1 MSKIYPILQI
11 IVSCFLF
18 SILAALIKFNAN
30 FIHPTEQAF
39 FRNLLGI
46 FLLLPFFLR
55 QNKLINNKSNYK
67 LLFLRGF
74 FGGITMI
81 LIFTA
86 YTLIP
91 LSQAM
96 AISFST
102 PLFIYFGSIYFLKEK
117 ANKQKN
123 ICMLF
128 GFILTLIII
137 RPDLSFQIGSIL
149 AIISSITHAIAGL
162 LVKKL
167 SETENVL
174 TLMFSLV
181 LIMTPITFFPSLY
194 VWNTPSNFLVVFLL
208 VIIAVTATL
217 GNFFWTKAISLTT
230 LTNLMPFDFSK
241 LIFAT
246 ILGVIFFEEK
256 IDLITII
263 CGSGIIICNSLI
275 AKNINNE
282 KK

>member
-1 MSKIYPILQI
+1 MHPILQL

-18 SILAALIKFNAN
+18 SVLAALIKYNAS

-39 FRNLLGI
+39 FRNLFGI

-55 QNKLINNKSNYK
+55 QNKLVNFKSNYR

-81 LIFTA
+81 LLFYA

-102 PLFIYFGSIYFLKEK
+102 PLFIYFGGIFFLKEK
-117 ANKQKN
+117 TDKQKTFY
-123 ICMLF
+123 MLL
-128 GFILTLIII
+128 GFVLTLVII
-137 RPDLSFQIGSIL
+137 RPDLKLQIGSIF

-162 LVKKL
+162 IVKKL

-181 LIMTPITFFPSLY
+181 LIMTPITFLPSLY
-194 VWNTPSNFLVVFLL
+194 VWDTPSNFFVFFLL
-208 VIIAVTATL
+208 IIIATTATL

-246 ILGVIFFEEK
+246 ILGVIFFDEK
-256 IDLITII
+256 IDLITIL
-263 CGSGIIICNSLI
+263 CGTGIIICNSLI
-275 AKNINNE
+275 AKNISDE
-282 KK
+282 QK

>member
-1 MSKIYPILQI
+1 MYPILQLI
-11 IVSCFLF
+11 ISCFLF
-18 SILAALIKFNAN
+18 SVLAALIKFNAS

-39 FRNLLGI
+39 FRNLLSV

-55 QNKLINNKSNYK
+55 QKKLVNFESNYK

-81 LIFTA
+81 LLFYA

-102 PLFIYFGSIYFLKEK
+102 PLFIYFGSIFFLKEK
-117 ANKQKN
+117 TDKRKTFY
-123 ICMLF
+123 MLI
-128 GFILTLIII
+128 GFVLTLVII
-137 RPDLSFQIGSIL
+137 RPDLSIKIGSIL

-162 LVKKL
+162 IVKKL
-167 SETENVL
+167 SETENVV

-181 LIMTPITFFPSLY
+181 LIMTPITFFPALY
-194 VWNTPSNFLVVFLL
+194 VWENPSDFFVLFLL
-208 VIIAVTATL
+208 IIIALTATL

-256 IDLITII
+256 IDLITVV
-263 CGSGIIICNSLI
+263 CGTGIIICNSLI
-275 AKNINNE
+275 AKNVSNE
-282 KK
+282 EK

>member
-1 MSKIYPILQI
+1 MHPILQLI
-11 IVSCFLF
+11 ISCFLF
-18 SILAALIKFNAN
+18 SVLAALIKFNAS

-39 FRNLLGI
+39 FRNLFGI

-55 QNKLINNKSNYK
+55 QNKLVNFKSNYR

-81 LIFTA
+81 LLFYA

-102 PLFIYFGSIYFLKEK
+102 PLFIYFGSIFFLKE
-117 ANKQKN
+117 NTDKQKTFY
-123 ICMLF
+123 MLL
-128 GFILTLIII
+128 GFVLTLVII
-137 RPDLSFQIGSIL
+137 RPDLKLQIGSIF

-162 LVKKL
+162 IVKKL

-194 VWNTPSNFLVVFLL
+194 VWDTPSNFFCFFTYNYCSNSNTWKFFL
-208 VIIAVTATL
+208 
-217 GNFFWTKAISLTT
+217 
-230 LTNLMPFDFSK
+230 D
-241 LIFAT
+241 
-246 ILGVIFFEEK
+246 
-256 IDLITII
+256 
-263 CGSGIIICNSLI
+263 
-275 AKNINNE
+275 
-282 KK
+282 

>member
-1 MSKIYPILQI
+1 MHPILQLL
-11 IVSCFLF
+11 VSCFLF
-18 SILAALIKFNAN
+18 SVLAALIKYNAS

-39 FRNLLGI
+39 FRNFFSI

-55 QNKLINNKSNYK
+55 QNKLVNLKSNYR

-81 LIFTA
+81 LLFYA

-102 PLFIYFGSIYFLKEK
+102 PLFIYFGSIFFLKE
-117 ANKQKN
+117 NTDKQKTLY
-123 ICMLF
+123 MLL
-128 GFILTLIII
+128 GFLLTLVII
-137 RPDLSFQIGSIL
+137 RPDLNLQIGSIL
-149 AIISSITHAIAGL
+149 VVISSITHAIAGL
-162 LVKKL
+162 IVKKL
-167 SETENVL
+167 SETENVI

-194 VWNTPSNFLVVFLL
+194 VWDTPSNLFMFFLL
-208 VIIAVTATL
+208 FVIAVTATL

-246 ILGVIFFEEK
+246 ILGVIFFQEK
-256 IDLITII
+256 IDLITIV
-263 CGSGIIICNSLI
+263 CGSGIIVCNSLI
-275 AKNINNE
+275 AKNIGNE

>member
-1 MSKIYPILQI
+1 MHPILQL

-18 SILAALIKFNAN
+18 SVLAALIKYNAS

-39 FRNLLGI
+39 FRNLFGI
-46 FLLLPFFLR
+46 FLILPFFLR
-55 QNKLINNKSNYK
+55 QNKLVNFKSNYR

-81 LIFTA
+81 LLFYA

-102 PLFIYFGSIYFLKEK
+102 PLFIYFGGIFFLKE
-117 ANKQKN
+117 NTDKQKTFY
-123 ICMLF
+123 MLL
-128 GFILTLIII
+128 GFVLTLVII
-137 RPDLSFQIGSIL
+137 RPDLKLQIGSIF

-162 LVKKL
+162 IVKKL

-181 LIMTPITFFPSLY
+181 LIMTPITFLPSLY
-194 VWNTPSNFLVVFLL
+194 VWETPSNFFVFFLL
-208 VIIAVTATL
+208 IIIAAIATL
-217 GNFFWTKAISLTT
+217 GNFYWTKAISLTT

-256 IDLITII
+256 IDLVTIV
-263 CGSGIIICNSLI
+263 CGTGIIICNSLI
-275 AKNINNE
+275 AKNISDE

>member
-1 MSKIYPILQI
+1 MHPILQLL
-11 IVSCFLF
+11 VSCFLF
-18 SILAALIKFNAN
+18 SVLAALIKYNAS

-39 FRNLLGI
+39 FRNLFGI

-55 QNKLINNKSNYK
+55 QNKLVNFKSNYR

-81 LIFTA
+81 LLFYA

-102 PLFIYFGSIYFLKEK
+102 PLFIYFGGIFFLKE
-117 ANKQKN
+117 NTDKQKTFY
-123 ICMLF
+123 MLL
-128 GFILTLIII
+128 GFVLTLVII
-137 RPDLSFQIGSIL
+137 RPDLKLQIGSIF

-162 LVKKL
+162 IVKKL

-181 LIMTPITFFPSLY
+181 LIMTPITFLPSLY
-194 VWNTPSNFLVVFLL
+194 VWDTPSNFFVFFLL
-208 VIIAVTATL
+208 IIIATTATL

-256 IDLITII
+256 IDLITVV
-263 CGSGIIICNSLI
+263 CGTGIIICNSLI
-275 AKNINNE
+275 AKNVSNE
-282 KK
+282 EK

>member
-1 MSKIYPILQI
+1 MHPILQL

-18 SILAALIKFNAN
+18 SVLAALIKYNAS

-39 FRNLLGI
+39 FRNLFGI

-55 QNKLINNKSNYK
+55 QNKLVNFKSNYR

-81 LIFTA
+81 LLFYA

-102 PLFIYFGSIYFLKEK
+102 PLFIYFGGIFFLKE
-117 ANKQKN
+117 NTDKQKTFY
-123 ICMLF
+123 MLL
-128 GFILTLIII
+128 GFVLTLVII
-137 RPDLSFQIGSIL
+137 RPDLKLQIGSIF

-162 LVKKL
+162 IVKKL

-181 LIMTPITFFPSLY
+181 LIMTPITFLPSLY
-194 VWNTPSNFLVVFLL
+194 VWDTPSNFFVFFLL
-208 VIIAVTATL
+208 IIIATTATL

-246 ILGVIFFEEK
+246 ILGVIFFDEK
-256 IDLITII
+256 IDLITIL
-263 CGSGIIICNSLI
+263 CGTGIIICNSLI
-275 AKNINNE
+275 AKNISNE
-282 KK
+282 EK

>member
-1 MSKIYPILQI
+1 MHPILQL
-11 IVSCFLF
+11 IVSCFMF
-18 SILAALIKFNAN
+18 SVLAALIKYNAS

-39 FRNLLGI
+39 FRNLFGI

-55 QNKLINNKSNYK
+55 QNKLVNFKSNYR

-81 LIFTA
+81 LLFYA

-102 PLFIYFGSIYFLKEK
+102 PLFIYFGGIFFLKE
-117 ANKQKN
+117 NTDKQKTFY
-123 ICMLF
+123 MLL
-128 GFILTLIII
+128 GFVLTIVII
-137 RPDLSFQIGSIL
+137 RPDLKLQIGSII

-162 LVKKL
+162 IVKKL

-181 LIMTPITFFPSLY
+181 LIMTPITFLPSLY
-194 VWNTPSNFLVVFLL
+194 VWDTPSNFFVFFLL
-208 VIIAVTATL
+208 FIIAATATL

-256 IDLITII
+256 IDLITVV
-263 CGSGIIICNSLI
+263 CGTGIIICNSLI
-275 AKNINNE
+275 AKNVSNE
-282 KK
+282 EK

>member
-1 MSKIYPILQI
+1 MHPILQL

-18 SILAALIKFNAN
+18 SVLAALIKYNAS

-39 FRNLLGI
+39 FRNLFGI

-55 QNKLINNKSNYK
+55 QNKLVNFKSNYR

-81 LIFTA
+81 LLFYA

-102 PLFIYFGSIYFLKEK
+102 PLFIYFGGIFFLKENT
-117 ANKQKN
+117 NKQKTFY
-123 ICMLF
+123 MLL
-128 GFILTLIII
+128 GFVLTLVII
-137 RPDLSFQIGSIL
+137 RPDLKLQIGSIF

-162 LVKKL
+162 IVKKL

-181 LIMTPITFFPSLY
+181 LIMTPITFLPSLY
-194 VWNTPSNFLVVFLL
+194 VWDTPSNFFVFFLL
-208 VIIAVTATL
+208 FIIAATATL

-263 CGSGIIICNSLI
+263 CGTGIIICNSLI
-275 AKNINNE
+275 AKNISDEE
-282 KK
+282 K

>member
-1 MSKIYPILQI
+1 MYPILQL

-18 SILAALIKFNAN
+18 SVLAALIKYNAS

-39 FRNLLGI
+39 FRNLFGI

-55 QNKLINNKSNYK
+55 QNKLVNFKSNYR

-74 FGGITMI
+74 FGGIKMI
-81 LIFTA
+81 LLFYA

-102 PLFIYFGSIYFLKEK
+102 PLFIYFGGIFFLKE
-117 ANKQKN
+117 NTDKQKTFY
-123 ICMLF
+123 MLL
-128 GFILTLIII
+128 GFVLTLVII
-137 RPDLSFQIGSIL
+137 RPDLKLQIGSIF

-162 LVKKL
+162 IVKKL

-181 LIMTPITFFPSLY
+181 LIMTPITFLPSLY
-194 VWNTPSNFLVVFLL
+194 VWETPSNFFVFFLL
-208 VIIAVTATL
+208 IIIAAIATL
-217 GNFFWTKAISLTT
+217 GNFYWTKAISLTP

-246 ILGVIFFEEK
+246 ILGVIFFEER

-263 CGSGIIICNSLI
+263 CGFGIIVCNSLI
-275 AKNINNE
+275 ARNISNE
-282 KK
+282 EK

>member
-1 MSKIYPILQI
+1 MHPILQLL
-11 IVSCFLF
+11 VSCFLF
-18 SILAALIKFNAN
+18 SVLAALIKYNAS

-39 FRNLLGI
+39 FRNLFGI

-55 QNKLINNKSNYK
+55 QNKLVNFKSNYR

-81 LIFTA
+81 LLFYA

-102 PLFIYFGSIYFLKEK
+102 PLFIYFGGIFFLKE
-117 ANKQKN
+117 NTDKQKTFY
-123 ICMLF
+123 MLL
-128 GFILTLIII
+128 GFVLTLVII
-137 RPDLSFQIGSIL
+137 RPDLKLQIGSIF

-162 LVKKL
+162 IVKKL

-181 LIMTPITFFPSLY
+181 LIMTPITFLPSLY
-194 VWNTPSNFLVVFLL
+194 VWDTPSNFFVFFLL
-208 VIIAVTATL
+208 FIIAATATL

-256 IDLITII
+256 IDLITVV
-263 CGSGIIICNSLI
+263 CGTGIIICNSLI
-275 AKNINNE
+275 AKNISDE
-282 KK
+282 QK

>member
-1 MSKIYPILQI
+1 MYPILQL

-18 SILAALIKFNAN
+18 SVLAALIKYNAS

-39 FRNLLGI
+39 FRNLFGI
-46 FLLLPFFLR
+46 FLLLPFVLR
-55 QNKLINNKSNYK
+55 QNKLVNFKSNYR

-81 LIFTA
+81 LLFYA

-102 PLFIYFGSIYFLKEK
+102 PLFIYFGGIFFLKE
-117 ANKQKN
+117 NTDKQKTFY
-123 ICMLF
+123 MLL
-128 GFILTLIII
+128 GFVLTLVII
-137 RPDLSFQIGSIL
+137 RPDLKLQIGSIF

-162 LVKKL
+162 IVKKL

-181 LIMTPITFFPSLY
+181 LIMTPITFLPSLY
-194 VWNTPSNFLVVFLL
+194 VWDTPSNFFVFFLL
-208 VIIAVTATL
+208 FIIAATATL

-256 IDLITII
+256 IDLITVV
-263 CGSGIIICNSLI
+263 CGTGIIICNSLI
-275 AKNINNE
+275 AKKVSNE
-282 KK
+282 EK

>member
-1 MSKIYPILQI
+1 MHPILQL

-18 SILAALIKFNAN
+18 SVLAALIKYNAS

-39 FRNLLGI
+39 FRNLFGI

-55 QNKLINNKSNYK
+55 QNKLVNFKSNYR

-81 LIFTA
+81 LLFYA

-102 PLFIYFGSIYFLKEK
+102 PLFIYFGGIFFLKE
-117 ANKQKN
+117 NTDKQKTFY
-123 ICMLF
+123 MLL
-128 GFILTLIII
+128 GFVLTLVII
-137 RPDLSFQIGSIL
+137 RPDLKLQIGSIF

-162 LVKKL
+162 IVKKL

-181 LIMTPITFFPSLY
+181 LIMTPITFLPSLY
-194 VWNTPSNFLVVFLL
+194 VWDTPSNFFVFFLL
-208 VIIAVTATL
+208 IIIATTATL

-256 IDLITII
+256 IDLITVL
-263 CGSGIIICNSLI
+263 CGTGIIICNSLI
-275 AKNINNE
+275 AKNVSNE
-282 KK
+282 EK

>member
-1 MSKIYPILQI
+1 MHPILHL

-18 SILAALIKFNAN
+18 SVLAALIKYNAS
-30 FIHPTEQAF
+30 FIHTTEQAF
-39 FRNLLGI
+39 FRNLFGI

-55 QNKLINNKSNYK
+55 QKKLVNFKSNYR

-81 LIFTA
+81 LLFYA

-102 PLFIYFGSIYFLKEK
+102 PLFIYFGGIFFLKE
-117 ANKQKN
+117 NTDKQKTFY
-123 ICMLF
+123 MLL
-128 GFILTLIII
+128 GFVLTLVII
-137 RPDLSFQIGSIL
+137 RPDLKLQIGSIF

-162 LVKKL
+162 IVKKL

-181 LIMTPITFFPSLY
+181 LIMTPITFLPSLY
-194 VWNTPSNFLVVFLL
+194 VWDTPSNFFVFFLL
-208 VIIAVTATL
+208 IIVALTATL
-217 GNFFWTKAISLTT
+217 GNFFWTNAISLTS

-256 IDLITII
+256 IDLITVI
-263 CGSGIIICNSLI
+263 CGSGIIVCNSLI
-275 AKNINNE
+275 AKNISNE
-282 KK
+282 EK

>member
-1 MSKIYPILQI
+1 MHPILQL

-18 SILAALIKFNAN
+18 SVLAALIKYNAS

-39 FRNLLGI
+39 FRNLFGI

-55 QNKLINNKSNYK
+55 QNKLVNFKSNYR

-81 LIFTA
+81 LLFYA

-102 PLFIYFGSIYFLKEK
+102 PLFIYFGGIFFLKEK
-117 ANKQKN
+117 TDKQKTFY
-123 ICMLF
+123 MLL
-128 GFILTLIII
+128 GFVLTLVII
-137 RPDLSFQIGSIL
+137 RPDLKLQIGSIF

-162 LVKKL
+162 IVKKL

-181 LIMTPITFFPSLY
+181 LIMTPITFLPSLY
-194 VWNTPSNFLVVFLL
+194 VWDTPSNFFVFFLL
-208 VIIAVTATL
+208 IIIATTATL

-256 IDLITII
+256 IDLITVL
-263 CGSGIIICNSLI
+263 CGTGIIICNSLI
-275 AKNINNE
+275 AKNVSNE
-282 KK
+282 EK

>member
-1 MSKIYPILQI
+1 MHPILQL

-18 SILAALIKFNAN
+18 SVLAALIKYNAS

-39 FRNLLGI
+39 FRNLFGI

-55 QNKLINNKSNYK
+55 QNKLVNFKSNYR

-81 LIFTA
+81 LLFYA

-102 PLFIYFGSIYFLKEK
+102 PLFIYFGGIFFLKE
-117 ANKQKN
+117 NTDKQKTFY
-123 ICMLF
+123 MLL
-128 GFILTLIII
+128 GFVLTLVII
-137 RPDLSFQIGSIL
+137 RPDLKLQIGSIF

-162 LVKKL
+162 IVKKL

-181 LIMTPITFFPSLY
+181 LIMTPITFLPSLY
-194 VWNTPSNFLVVFLL
+194 VWDTPSNFFVFFLL
-208 VIIAVTATL
+208 FIIAATATL

-256 IDLITII
+256 IDLVTIL
-263 CGSGIIICNSLI
+263 CGTGIIICNSLI
-275 AKNINNE
+275 AKNISDE
-282 KK
+282 QK

>member
-1 MSKIYPILQI
+1 MHPILQL

-18 SILAALIKFNAN
+18 SVLAALIKYNAS

-39 FRNLLGI
+39 FRNLFGF

-55 QNKLINNKSNYK
+55 QNKLVNFKSNYR

-81 LIFTA
+81 LLFYA

-91 LSQAM
+91 LTQAM

-102 PLFIYFGSIYFLKEK
+102 PLFIYFGGIFFLKE
-117 ANKQKN
+117 NTDKQKTFY
-123 ICMLF
+123 MLL
-128 GFILTLIII
+128 GFVLTLVII
-137 RPDLSFQIGSIL
+137 RPDLKLQIGSIF

-162 LVKKL
+162 IVKKL

-181 LIMTPITFFPSLY
+181 LIMTPITFLPSLY
-194 VWNTPSNFLVVFLL
+194 VWDTPSNFFVFFLL
-208 VIIAVTATL
+208 IIIATTATL

-256 IDLITII
+256 IDLITVV
-263 CGSGIIICNSLI
+263 CGTGIIICNSLI
-275 AKNINNE
+275 AKNVSNE
-282 KK
+282 EK

>member
-1 MSKIYPILQI
+1 MHPILQL

-18 SILAALIKFNAN
+18 SVLAALIKYNAS

-39 FRNLLGI
+39 FRNLFGI

-55 QNKLINNKSNYK
+55 QNKLVNFKSNYR

-81 LIFTA
+81 LLFYA

-102 PLFIYFGSIYFLKEK
+102 PLFIYFGGIFFLKEN
-117 ANKQKN
+117 ANKQKTFY
-123 ICMLF
+123 MLL
-128 GFILTLIII
+128 GFVLTLVII
-137 RPDLSFQIGSIL
+137 RPDLKLQIGSIF

-162 LVKKL
+162 IVKKL

-181 LIMTPITFFPSLY
+181 LIMTPMTFLPSLY
-194 VWNTPSNFLVVFLL
+194 VWDTPSNFFVFFLL
-208 VIIAVTATL
+208 FIIAATATL

-256 IDLITII
+256 IDLITVV
-263 CGSGIIICNSLI
+263 CGTGIIICNSLI
-275 AKNINNE
+275 AKNVSNE
-282 KK
+282 EK

>member
-1 MSKIYPILQI
+1 MHPILQLL
-11 IVSCFLF
+11 VSCFLF
-18 SILAALIKFNAN
+18 SVLAALIKYNAS

-39 FRNLLGI
+39 FRNLFGI

-55 QNKLINNKSNYK
+55 QNKLVNFKSNYR

-81 LIFTA
+81 LLFYA

-102 PLFIYFGSIYFLKEK
+102 PLFIYFGGIFFLKE
-117 ANKQKN
+117 NTDKQKTFY
-123 ICMLF
+123 MLL
-128 GFILTLIII
+128 GFVLTLVII
-137 RPDLSFQIGSIL
+137 RPDLKLQIGSIF

-162 LVKKL
+162 IVKKL

-181 LIMTPITFFPSLY
+181 LIMTPITFLPSLY
-194 VWNTPSNFLVVFLL
+194 VWDTPSNFFVFFLL
-208 VIIAVTATL
+208 IIIATTATL

-256 IDLITII
+256 IDLITIL
-263 CGSGIIICNSLI
+263 CGTGIIICNSLI
-275 AKNINNE
+275 AKNISDE
-282 KK
+282 QK

>member
-1 MSKIYPILQI
+1 MHPILQL

-18 SILAALIKFNAN
+18 SVLAALIKYNAS

-39 FRNLLGI
+39 FRNLFGI

-55 QNKLINNKSNYK
+55 QNKLVNFKSNYR

-81 LIFTA
+81 LLFYA

-102 PLFIYFGSIYFLKEK
+102 PLFIYFGGIFFLKEDTD
-117 ANKQKN
+117 KQKTFY
-123 ICMLF
+123 MLL
-128 GFILTLIII
+128 GFVLTLVII
-137 RPDLSFQIGSIL
+137 RPDLKLQIGSIF

-162 LVKKL
+162 IVKKL

-181 LIMTPITFFPSLY
+181 LIMTPITFLPSLY
-194 VWNTPSNFLVVFLL
+194 VWDTPSNFFVFFLL
-208 VIIAVTATL
+208 FIIAATATL

-263 CGSGIIICNSLI
+263 CGSGIVICNSLI
-275 AKNINNE
+275 AKNISDE

>member
-1 MSKIYPILQI
+1 MHPILQLL
-11 IVSCFLF
+11 VSCFLF
-18 SILAALIKFNAN
+18 SVLAALIKYNAS

-39 FRNLLGI
+39 FRNLFGI

-55 QNKLINNKSNYK
+55 QNKLVNFKSNYR

-81 LIFTA
+81 LLFYA

-102 PLFIYFGSIYFLKEK
+102 PLFIYFGGIFFLKE
-117 ANKQKN
+117 NTDKQKTFY
-123 ICMLF
+123 MLL
-128 GFILTLIII
+128 GFVLTLVII
-137 RPDLSFQIGSIL
+137 RPDLKLQIGSIF

-162 LVKKL
+162 IVKKL

-181 LIMTPITFFPSLY
+181 LIMTPITFLPSLY
-194 VWNTPSNFLVVFLL
+194 VWDTPSNFFVFFLL
-208 VIIAVTATL
+208 IIIATTATL

-256 IDLITII
+256 IDLITVV
-263 CGSGIIICNSLI
+263 CGTGIIICNSLI
-275 AKNINNE
+275 AKNISNE
-282 KK
+282 EK

>member
-1 MSKIYPILQI
+1 MHPILQLL
-11 IVSCFLF
+11 VSCFLF
-18 SILAALIKFNAN
+18 SVLAALIKYNSS

-39 FRNLLGI
+39 FRNLFGI

-55 QNKLINNKSNYK
+55 QNKLVNFKSNYR

-81 LIFTA
+81 LLFYA

-102 PLFIYFGSIYFLKEK
+102 PLFIYFGGIFFLKENT
-117 ANKQKN
+117 NKQKTFY
-123 ICMLF
+123 MLL
-128 GFILTLIII
+128 GFVLTLVII
-137 RPDLSFQIGSIL
+137 RPDLKLQIGSIF

-162 LVKKL
+162 IVKKL

-181 LIMTPITFFPSLY
+181 LIMTPITFLPSLY
-194 VWNTPSNFLVVFLL
+194 VWDTPSNFFVFFLL
-208 VIIAVTATL
+208 FIIAATATL

-256 IDLITII
+256 IDLITVV
-263 CGSGIIICNSLI
+263 CGTGIIICNSLI
-275 AKNINNE
+275 AKNVSNE
-282 KK
+282 EK

>member
-1 MSKIYPILQI
+1 MHPILQL

-18 SILAALIKFNAN
+18 SVLAALIKYNAS

-39 FRNLLGI
+39 FRNLFGI
-46 FLLLPFFLR
+46 FLLLPFVMR
-55 QNKLINNKSNYK
+55 QNKLVNFKSNYR

-81 LIFTA
+81 LLFYA

-102 PLFIYFGSIYFLKEK
+102 PLFIYFGGIFFLKE
-117 ANKQKN
+117 NTDKQKTFY
-123 ICMLF
+123 MLL
-128 GFILTLIII
+128 GFVLTLVII
-137 RPDLSFQIGSIL
+137 RPDLKLQIGSIF

-162 LVKKL
+162 IVKKL

-181 LIMTPITFFPSLY
+181 LIMTPITFLPSLY
-194 VWNTPSNFLVVFLL
+194 VWDTPSNFFVFFLL
-208 VIIAVTATL
+208 IIIATTATL

-246 ILGVIFFEEK
+246 ILGVIFFDEK
-256 IDLITII
+256 IDLITIL
-263 CGSGIIICNSLI
+263 CGTGIIICNSLI
-275 AKNINNE
+275 AKNISDE
-282 KK
+282 QK

>member
-1 MSKIYPILQI
+1 MHPILQL

-18 SILAALIKFNAN
+18 SVLAALIKYNAS

-39 FRNLLGI
+39 FRNLFGI

-55 QNKLINNKSNYK
+55 QKKLVNFKSNYR

-81 LIFTA
+81 LLFYA

-102 PLFIYFGSIYFLKEK
+102 PLFIYFGGIFFLKE
-117 ANKQKN
+117 NTDKQKTFY
-123 ICMLF
+123 MLL
-128 GFILTLIII
+128 GFVLTLVII
-137 RPDLSFQIGSIL
+137 RPDLKLQIGSIF

-162 LVKKL
+162 MVKKL
-167 SETENVL
+167 SKTENVL

-181 LIMTPITFFPSLY
+181 LIMTPITFLPSLY
-194 VWNTPSNFLVVFLL
+194 VWDTPSNFFVFFLL
-208 VIIAVTATL
+208 FIIAATATL

-256 IDLITII
+256 IDLITVV
-263 CGSGIIICNSLI
+263 CGTGIIICNSLI
-275 AKNINNE
+275 AKNISDE
-282 KK
+282 QK

>member
-1 MSKIYPILQI
+1 MHPILQL

-18 SILAALIKFNAN
+18 SVLAALIKYNAS

-39 FRNLLGI
+39 FRNLFGI

-55 QNKLINNKSNYK
+55 QNKLVNFKSNYR

-81 LIFTA
+81 LLFYA

-102 PLFIYFGSIYFLKEK
+102 PLFIYFGGIFFLKE
-117 ANKQKN
+117 NTDKQKTFY
-123 ICMLF
+123 MLL
-128 GFILTLIII
+128 GFVLTLVII
-137 RPDLSFQIGSIL
+137 RPDLKLQIGSIF

-162 LVKKL
+162 IVKKL

-181 LIMTPITFFPSLY
+181 LIMTPITFLPSLF
-194 VWNTPSNFLVVFLL
+194 VWDTPSNFFVFFLL
-208 VIIAVTATL
+208 IIIAITATL

-246 ILGVIFFEEK
+246 ILGVIFFDEK
-256 IDLITII
+256 IDLITIL
-263 CGSGIIICNSLI
+263 CGTGIIICNSLI
-275 AKNINNE
+275 AKNISDE
-282 KK
+282 QK

>member
-1 MSKIYPILQI
+1 MHPILQL

-18 SILAALIKFNAN
+18 SVLAALIKYNAS

-39 FRNLLGI
+39 FRNLFGI

-55 QNKLINNKSNYK
+55 QNKLVNFKSNYR

-81 LIFTA
+81 LLFYA

-102 PLFIYFGSIYFLKEK
+102 PLFIYFGGIFFLKE
-117 ANKQKN
+117 NTDKQKTFY
-123 ICMLF
+123 MLL
-128 GFILTLIII
+128 GFVLTLVII
-137 RPDLSFQIGSIL
+137 RPDLKLQIGSIF

-162 LVKKL
+162 IVKKL

-181 LIMTPITFFPSLY
+181 LIMTPITFLPSLY
-194 VWNTPSNFLVVFLL
+194 VWDTPSNFFVFFLL
-208 VIIAVTATL
+208 IIIATTATL

-256 IDLITII
+256 IDLITIV
-263 CGSGIIICNSLI
+263 CGTGIIICNSLI
-275 AKNINNE
+275 AKNISDE
-282 KK
+282 QK

>member
-1 MSKIYPILQI
+1 MHPILQL

-18 SILAALIKFNAN
+18 SVLAALIKYNAS

-39 FRNLLGI
+39 FRNLFGI

-55 QNKLINNKSNYK
+55 QKKLVNFKSNYR

-81 LIFTA
+81 LLFYA

-102 PLFIYFGSIYFLKEK
+102 PLFIYFGGIFFLKE
-117 ANKQKN
+117 NTDKQKTFY
-123 ICMLF
+123 MLL
-128 GFILTLIII
+128 GFVLTLVII
-137 RPDLSFQIGSIL
+137 RPDLKLQIGSIF

-162 LVKKL
+162 IVKKL

-181 LIMTPITFFPSLY
+181 LIMTPITFLPSLY
-194 VWNTPSNFLVVFLL
+194 VWDTPSNFFVFFLL
-208 VIIAVTATL
+208 IIIATTATL

-263 CGSGIIICNSLI
+263 CGSGIVICNSLI
-275 AKNINNE
+275 AKNISDE

>member
-1 MSKIYPILQI
+1 MYPILQL

-18 SILAALIKFNAN
+18 SVLAALIKYNAS

-39 FRNLLGI
+39 FRNLFGI

-55 QNKLINNKSNYK
+55 QNKLVNFKSNYR

-81 LIFTA
+81 LLFYA

-102 PLFIYFGSIYFLKEK
+102 PLFIYFGGIFFLKE
-117 ANKQKN
+117 NTDKQKTFY
-123 ICMLF
+123 MLL
-128 GFILTLIII
+128 GFVLTLVII
-137 RPDLSFQIGSIL
+137 RPDLKLQIGSIF

-162 LVKKL
+162 IVKKL

-181 LIMTPITFFPSLY
+181 LIMTPITFLPSLY
-194 VWNTPSNFLVVFLL
+194 VWDTPSNFFVFFLL
-208 VIIAVTATL
+208 FIIAATATL

-256 IDLITII
+256 IDLITVV
-263 CGSGIIICNSLI
+263 CGTGIIICNSLI
-275 AKNINNE
+275 AKNVSNE
-282 KK
+282 EK

>member
-1 MSKIYPILQI
+1 MHPILQLL
-11 IVSCFLF
+11 VSCFLF
-18 SILAALIKFNAN
+18 SVLAALIKYNAS

-39 FRNLLGI
+39 FRNLFGI

-55 QNKLINNKSNYK
+55 QNKLVNFKSNCR
-67 LLFLRGF
+67 LLFLRGL

-81 LIFTA
+81 LLFYA

-102 PLFIYFGSIYFLKEK
+102 PLFIYFGGIFFLKEK
-117 ANKQKN
+117 TDKQKTFY
-123 ICMLF
+123 ILL
-128 GFILTLIII
+128 GFVLTLVII
-137 RPDLSFQIGSIL
+137 RPDLKLQIGSIF

-162 LVKKL
+162 IVKKL

-181 LIMTPITFFPSLY
+181 LIMTPITFLPSLY
-194 VWNTPSNFLVVFLL
+194 VWDTPSNFFVFFLL
-208 VIIAVTATL
+208 FIIAATATL

-256 IDLITII
+256 IDLITVV
-263 CGSGIIICNSLI
+263 CGTGIIICNSLI
-275 AKNINNE
+275 AKNISDE
-282 KK
+282 QK

>member
-1 MSKIYPILQI
+1 MHPILQL

-18 SILAALIKFNAN
+18 SVLAALIKYNAS

-39 FRNLLGI
+39 FRNLFGI
-46 FLLLPFFLR
+46 FLLLPFVLR
-55 QNKLINNKSNYK
+55 QNKLVNFKSNYR

-81 LIFTA
+81 LLFYA

-102 PLFIYFGSIYFLKEK
+102 PLFIYFGGIFFLKE
-117 ANKQKN
+117 NTDKQKTFY
-123 ICMLF
+123 MLL
-128 GFILTLIII
+128 GFVLTLVII
-137 RPDLSFQIGSIL
+137 RPDLKLQIGSIF

-162 LVKKL
+162 IVKKL

-181 LIMTPITFFPSLY
+181 LIMTPITFLPSLY
-194 VWNTPSNFLVVFLL
+194 VWDTPSNFFVFFLL
-208 VIIAVTATL
+208 IIIATTATL

-246 ILGVIFFEEK
+246 ILGVIFFDEK
-256 IDLITII
+256 IDLITIL
-263 CGSGIIICNSLI
+263 CGTGIIICNSLI
-275 AKNINNE
+275 AKNISDE
-282 KK
+282 QK

>member
-1 MSKIYPILQI
+1 MHPILQL

-18 SILAALIKFNAN
+18 SVLAALIKYNAS

-39 FRNLLGI
+39 FRNLFGI

-55 QNKLINNKSNYK
+55 QNKLVNFKSNYR

-81 LIFTA
+81 LLFYA

-102 PLFIYFGSIYFLKEK
+102 PLFIYFGGIFFLKE
-117 ANKQKN
+117 NTDKQKTFY
-123 ICMLF
+123 MLL
-128 GFILTLIII
+128 GFVLTLVII
-137 RPDLSFQIGSIL
+137 RPDLKLQIGSIF

-162 LVKKL
+162 IVKKL

-181 LIMTPITFFPSLY
+181 LIMTPITFLPSLY
-194 VWNTPSNFLVVFLL
+194 VWDTPSNFFVFFLL
-208 VIIAVTATL
+208 FIIAATATL

-246 ILGVIFFEEK
+246 IIGFIFFEEK
-256 IDLITII
+256 IDLITIV
-263 CGSGIIICNSLI
+263 CGAGIVICNSLI
-275 AKNINNE
+275 AKNISNE

>member
-1 MSKIYPILQI
+1 MHPILQLL
-11 IVSCFLF
+11 VSCFLF
-18 SILAALIKFNAN
+18 SVLAALIKYNAS

-39 FRNLLGI
+39 FRNLFGI

-55 QNKLINNKSNYK
+55 QNKLVNFKSNCR
-67 LLFLRGF
+67 LLFLRGL

-81 LIFTA
+81 LLFYA

-102 PLFIYFGSIYFLKEK
+102 PLFIYFGGIFFLKENT
-117 ANKQKN
+117 NKQKTFY
-123 ICMLF
+123 MLL
-128 GFILTLIII
+128 GFVLTLVII
-137 RPDLSFQIGSIL
+137 RPDLKLQIGSIF

-162 LVKKL
+162 IVKKL

-181 LIMTPITFFPSLY
+181 LIMTPITFLPSLY
-194 VWNTPSNFLVVFLL
+194 VWDTPSNFFVFFLL
-208 VIIAVTATL
+208 FIIAATATL

-256 IDLITII
+256 IDLITVV
-263 CGSGIIICNSLI
+263 CGTGIIICNSLI
-275 AKNINNE
+275 AKNVSNE
-282 KK
+282 EK

>member
-1 MSKIYPILQI
+1 MHPILQL

-18 SILAALIKFNAN
+18 SVLAALIKYNAS

-39 FRNLLGI
+39 FRNLFGI

-55 QNKLINNKSNYK
+55 QNKLVNFKSNYR

-81 LIFTA
+81 LLFYA

-102 PLFIYFGSIYFLKEK
+102 PLFIYFGGIFFLKEK
-117 ANKQKN
+117 TDKQKTFY
-123 ICMLF
+123 MLL
-128 GFILTLIII
+128 GFVLTLVII
-137 RPDLSFQIGSIL
+137 RPDLKLQIGSIF

-162 LVKKL
+162 IVKKL

-181 LIMTPITFFPSLY
+181 LIMTPITFLPSLY
-194 VWNTPSNFLVVFLL
+194 VWDTPSNFFVFFLL
-208 VIIAVTATL
+208 IIIATTATL

-256 IDLITII
+256 IDLITIL
-263 CGSGIIICNSLI
+263 CGTGIIICNSLI
-275 AKNINNE
+275 AKNISDE
-282 KK
+282 QK

>member
-1 MSKIYPILQI
+1 MHPILQL

-18 SILAALIKFNAN
+18 SVLAALIKYNAS

-39 FRNLLGI
+39 FRNLFGI

-55 QNKLINNKSNYK
+55 QNKLVNFKSNYR

-81 LIFTA
+81 LLFYA

-102 PLFIYFGSIYFLKEK
+102 PLFIYFGSIFFLKE
-117 ANKQKN
+117 NTDKQKTFY
-123 ICMLF
+123 MLL
-128 GFILTLIII
+128 GFVLTLVII
-137 RPDLSFQIGSIL
+137 RPDLKLQIGSIF

-162 LVKKL
+162 IVKKL

-181 LIMTPITFFPSLY
+181 LIMTPITFLPSLY
-194 VWNTPSNFLVVFLL
+194 VWDTPSNFFVFFLL
-208 VIIAVTATL
+208 IIIATTATL

-246 ILGVIFFEEK
+246 ILGVIFFDEK
-256 IDLITII
+256 IDLITIL
-263 CGSGIIICNSLI
+263 CGTGIIICNSLI
-275 AKNINNE
+275 AKNIGDE
-282 KK
+282 QK

>member
-1 MSKIYPILQI
+1 MYPILQLI
-11 IVSCFLF
+11 ISCFLF

-39 FRNLLGI
+39 FRNLFSI

-55 QNKLINNKSNYK
+55 QNQMVNNKSNYK
-67 LLFLRGF
+67 LLFLRSL

-102 PLFIYFGSIYFLKEK
+102 PLFMYFGSIYFLKEK
-117 ANKQKN
+117 TDKQKT
-123 ICMLF
+123 IYMLL

-137 RPDLSFQIGSIL
+137 RPDLNLQIGSIF

-167 SETENVL
+167 SETENVV

-181 LIMTPITFFPSLY
+181 LMMTPITFFPSLY
-194 VWNTPSNFLVVFLL
+194 VWDTPSDFMVVFLL
-208 VIIAVTATL
+208 IIIAVTATL
-217 GNFFWTKAISLTT
+217 GNFFWTKAISMTT
-230 LTNLMPFDFSK
+230 ITNLMPFDFSK

-246 ILGVIFFEEK
+246 FLGVIFFNEK
-256 IDLITII
+256 IDLITIF

-275 AKNINNE
+275 GKKISNE
-282 KK
+282 KE

>member
-1 MSKIYPILQI
+1 MHPILQLI
-11 IVSCFLF
+11 ISCFLF
-18 SILAALIKFNAN
+18 SVLAALIKFNAS

-39 FRNLLGI
+39 FRNLFGI
-46 FLLLPFFLR
+46 FLLLPFVLR
-55 QNKLINNKSNYK
+55 QNKLVNFKSNYR

-81 LIFTA
+81 LLFYA

-102 PLFIYFGSIYFLKEK
+102 PLFIYFGGIFFLKE
-117 ANKQKN
+117 NTDKQKTFY
-123 ICMLF
+123 MLL
-128 GFILTLIII
+128 GFVLTLVII
-137 RPDLSFQIGSIL
+137 RPDLKLQIGSIF

-162 LVKKL
+162 IVKKL

-181 LIMTPITFFPSLY
+181 LIMTPITFLPSLY
-194 VWNTPSNFLVVFLL
+194 VWETPSNFFVFFLL
-208 VIIAVTATL
+208 IIIAAIATL
-217 GNFFWTKAISLTT
+217 GNFYWTKAISLTT

-256 IDLITII
+256 IDLVTIV
-263 CGSGIIICNSLI
+263 CGTGIIICNSLI
-275 AKNINNE
+275 AKNVSNE
-282 KK
+282 EK